1 MSDYKQKLVKGGTYI
16 GISMIVV
23 RMLSMISSI
32 ILARLL
38 GPENLGVLT
47 ILRDIGGIVIPLMTC
62 GIPIAMTKFIAE
74 YNVNDQ
80 DKLKNTFSTG
90 FTIIFV
96 FALIGSIIYFLA
108 ADFVG
113 VSIYHKPILSTL
125 MKINAIYITL
135 SVLVDFVI
143 GVLQG
148 FQRIKQMAMISIINA
163 AVSLPILYL
172 FIISMGLIGVI
183 VAGAIGVLINLLVV
197 LRFLM
202 PVLHEKRLRFHLNV
216 DKKSIVTLLKYS
228 LPLLLSII
236 ILRPARLYGLSYLG
250 IFCSYTEVGYYR
262 VAMSLHN
269 IVLFI
274 PSALSVPLLPLIS
287 ELQSDIRKRA
297 NMISRIIRLQILA
310 ILPVVVGLGL
320 TSKYVLFILYG
331 TKYINA
337 DVITYI
343 MLSVAVLSSVFSTL
357 GILLQG
363 TGRTQHIL
371 LIDIANASMFV
382 MGSAYLIDLFGVNGF
397 GLLWLFTSLILLVP
411 YIFYLIKTSDIDFN
425 LIKVPMLLSI
435 LFLSSGFVL
444 IRSLHGVDLIMSAI
458 VMVTS
463 LVGIEI
469 AILMDDDK
477 RILIGAFKS
486 VLSR

>member
-1 MSDYKQKLVKGGTYI
+1 
-16 GISMIVV
+16 
-23 RMLSMISSI
+23 MISSI

-269 IVLFI
+269 IALFI

-444 IRSLHGVDLIMSAI
+444 IRSLHGVDLIISAI

-469 AILMDDDK
+469 AILTDDDK

>member
-1 MSDYKQKLVKGGTYI
+1 
-16 GISMIVV
+16 
-23 RMLSMISSI
+23 MISSI

-444 IRSLHGVDLIMSAI
+444 IRSLHGVDLIISAI

>member
-444 IRSLHGVDLIMSAI
+444 IRSLHGVDLIISAI

-469 AILMDDDK
+469 AILTDDDK

>member
-1 MSDYKQKLVKGGTYI
+1 
-16 GISMIVV
+16 
-23 RMLSMISSI
+23 MISSI

>member
-1 MSDYKQKLVKGGTYI
+1 MSGYKQKLVKGGTYI

-23 RMLSMISSI
+23 QILSMITSI

-38 GPENLGVLT
+38 GPENLGILT
-47 ILRDIGGIVIPLMTC
+47 ILRNIGMIVIPLMMC

-74 YNVNDQ
+74 YNVNKQ
-80 DKLKNTFSTG
+80 DKLRNTFSTG

-96 FALIGSIIYFLA
+96 FGLVGSLLYFFA

-113 VSIYHKPILSTL
+113 VNIYHKPILGTL

-135 SVLVDFVI
+135 SVLVNFVI
-143 GVLQG
+143 SALQG
-148 FQRIKQMAMISIINA
+148 FQRIKQMAMLSIINA
-163 AVSLPILYL
+163 AVSLPILYF
-172 FIISMGLIGVI
+172 FIVSMGLIGVI
-183 VAGAIGVLINLLVV
+183 IAGAIGVLIHLLVS
-197 LRFLM
+197 LRFFM
-202 PVLHEKRLRFHLNV
+202 PIYHKNGLRFHLNV
-216 DKKSIVTLLKYS
+216 DKEAIVTLMKYS

-269 IVLFI
+269 LVLFI
-274 PSALSVPLLPLIS
+274 PSALAIPLLPLIS

-297 NMISRIIRLQILA
+297 NMISRILRLQILA

-320 TSKYVLFILYG
+320 ASKYVLFILYG

-337 DVITYI
+337 DIIAYI

-363 TGRTQHIL
+363 TGRTKQIL

-382 MGSAYLIDLFGVNGF
+382 MGSAYLIDLFGVEGF
-397 GLLWLFTSLILLVP
+397 GLLWLFTSLILIVP
-411 YIFYLIKTSDIDFN
+411 YILYLIKTSDIDFN
-425 LIKVPMLLSI
+425 LIKVPLLLSI
-435 LFLSSGFVL
+435 LFLSFGFML
-444 IRSLHGVDLIMSAI
+444 IISLQGIDLIISAI
-458 VMVTS
+458 AMVIL

-469 AILMDDDK
+469 AILTDDDK
-477 RILIGAFKS
+477 RILIGTFKS
-486 VLSR
+486 ILNR